1 MKKNILIGAVIAS
14 AVAAGVAAY
23 FVRRNKMKAAGQS
36 GEEITDE
43 EDHAGKKAYRHLSN
57 AFSKAKTYA
66 NGQPAV

>member
-23 FVRRNKMKAAGQS
+23 FVRRNKMRAQQNGEDTT
-36 GEEITDE
+36 GEEN
-43 EDHAGKKAYRHLSN
+43 DHPGKKAYRHLSN

-66 NGQPAV
+66 NAQPAV